1 MASILHTRP
10 PWQDGLHCR
19 RGSGH
24 RARSGQ
30 CSAGVGPGAAGP
42 FRDRD
47 SSPTLAGACTPGRIV
62 DFCRDLPI
70 EAHGYLL
77 DKGAID
83 VPGFA
88 ATTAFD
94 INDRGAARS
103 WALRFGGQAM
113 VNSAAASALRA
124 STYPRRT
131 SAGPSADR
139 CRHRAARG
147 RTISRASTPRIVH
160 FGPARPR
167 ARHFGPEVISPGSTL
182 RI

>member
-10 PWQDGLHCR
+10 HGR
-19 RGSGH
+19 MASI
-24 RARSGQ
+24 
-30 CSAGVGPGAAGP
+30 AAVAVA
-42 FRDRD
+42 
-47 SSPTLAGACTPGRIV
+47 TALA
-62 DFCRDLPI
+62 L
-70 EAHGYLL
+70 
-77 DKGAID
+77 
-83 VPGFA
+83 
-88 ATTAFD
+88 
-94 INDRGAARS
+94 ARS

-113 VNSAAASALRA
+113 VNRAAAPALRA

-160 FGPARPR
+160 FGPPRPR
-167 ARHFGPEVISPGSTL
+167 ARHFGPEVIPPGSTL